1 MTEGLSAQKP
11 DAGAKPH
18 FILTGFSQTAAIRIY
33 AFEGIGAGR
42 QRSDYTVK
50 VDLAL
55 IPGYGIRIQDLP
67 MLCRDLLQ
75 QRVEPDVISALTLT
89 EEDMRSHAERRE
101 IAREEASQKKKPPRH
116 PANTN
121 PGPSWRSSFR

>member
-11 DAGAKPH
+11 ETGPRH
-18 FILTGFSQTAAIRIY
+18 FILTGFNQTAGIRVY
-33 AFEGIGAGR
+33 AFEGVSAGR
-42 QRSDYTVK
+42 RLDYTVK
-50 VDLAL
+50 VDLSL

-67 MLCRDLLQ
+67 ILCRDLLQ
-75 QRVEPDVISALTLT
+75 QRVDPGEISSLTLT
-89 EEDMRSHAERRE
+89 EEDMRSHAEKRE

-121 PGPSWRSSFR
+121 QGASWRPSFR